1 MKNGIIIF
9 LSIFLFSCGN
19 NNTEETDSLLKAAP
33 YTNLTDSISLQPKN
47 GDLYYRRAAL
57 LLQNDQLGLAEKD
70 LKTAWSLSTNEQ
82 YALGVVNVLRR
93 KNVDSAIYFIDEALK
108 KLPNS
113 IALKISQARGYQQKG
128 NVNQAIAVCD
138 EIINVYPGQLD
149 ALQLKAEVLQAQNK
163 SAEAVATLEKAY
175 AYGPGDAE
183 LAHSLAFAYAETK
196 NPKVLSLTDSLIK
209 ADVEAKHAEPYYFK
223 GVYYANIGNDKQ
235 AVSFFDRAIQH
246 DFYFLDAYMEK
257 GNLYYEAKNYKDALS
272 TFQLAAR
279 VSPTFADAYYW
290 SGKSKE
296 AMGNKAEAKLD
307 YQRAY
312 GLDKSM
318 KEAKEAAES
327 ISN

>member
-9 LSIFLFSCGN
+9 LAIFFFSCGN

-33 YTNLTDSISLQPKN
+33 YANLTDSISLQPKN
-47 GDLYYRRAAL
+47 ADLYYRRGAL
-57 LLQNDQLGLAEKD
+57 LLQNDQMGLAEKD
-70 LKTAWSLSTNEQ
+70 LKTAWSLSANEQ

-128 NVNQAIAVCD
+128 NLDKSIAICD

-149 ALQLKAEVLQAQNK
+149 ALQLKAELLQAQNK
-163 SAEAVATLEKAY
+163 NAEALATLEKAY

-183 LAHSLAFAYAETK
+183 LAHSLAFAYAEGK
-196 NPKVLSLTDSLIK
+196 NPKVLSLADSLIK
-209 ADVEAKHAEPYYFK
+209 VDVEAKHAEPYYFK
-223 GVYYANIGNDKQ
+223 GVYYANIGNNKQ
-235 AVSFFDRAIQH
+235 AVAFFDQAIQH

-257 GNLYYEAKNYKDALS
+257 GNLYYEAKNYKDALA
-272 TFQLAAR
+272 TFELAAK

-290 SGKSKE
+290 SGKTKE
-296 AMGNKAEAKLD
+296 SMGNKSEAKLY

-318 KEAKEAAES
+318 TEAKAAAES
-327 ISN
+327 IGN